1 MKHLGPSHSIKRL
14 LWNQAGGEVTGDNC
28 HAFVPEV
35 TKR

>member
-14 LWNQAGGEVTGDNC
+14 LWNQAGAEAAGDNC
-28 HAFVPEV
+28 RVFAREV